1 MPRASAITPPSPRE
15 ASRPVCQIMPNPANT
30 RPRLVLA
37 GDYGLQQRVAGDH
50 AGGGADA
57 VQTAS
62 AARPVGE
69 RRGGGLPPP
78 LPCAVNRI
86 EPARPPM
93 GSVSPRGYLSGRS
106 AADCTP
112 G

>member
-15 ASRPVCQIMPNPANT
+15 ASRPGLPDHVESGEHPAA
-30 RPRLVLA
+30 VLA

-62 AARPVGE
+62 AARPVGG
-69 RRGGGLPPP
+69 RRGGGLPP
-78 LPCAVNRI
+78 LPCAVNPF

-93 GSVSPRGYLSGRS
+93 GSMSPRGYLSCRS
-106 AADCTP
+106 AWRM
-112 G
+112 